1 MKGIEAWNSV
11 PFCRAS
17 NVTGELDGGL
27 YPLIMWKLCSAQ
39 VTISSESDGGPNPLI
54 IVKCDLMTSYTCCWT
69 RTSSCM
75 HITEYIGLYD
85 AVMPRY
91 GLPGIHEPCSAS
103 MNPLPPSPAAYIMTS
118 TGQSPTLDIVIL
130 YRHNLPIL
138 SSPRNIRLIFPVVCE
153 WLQCASGTRI
163 NPIQWSGNH
172 QSEPEFSCEW
182 KLVKLRI
189 VNLWTL
195 GVLARVSGTYP
206 VVSLSHKCVVR
217 QQTTKVII
225 VLKSSVE
232 WLCDFL
238 SRNNQVRCRFGVKC
252 LIVCLGV
259 TVRKCQCLVSVVGRQ
274 CKYFIFDFLRKCVW
288 RVRTRNQI
296 RELRELRARVLRAGY
311 SRELLYRFVSSSGQ
325 VVSVY
330 SQVPRPLAAAE

>member
-1 MKGIEAWNSV
+1 
-11 PFCRAS
+11 
-17 NVTGELDGGL
+17 
-27 YPLIMWKLCSAQ
+27 
-39 VTISSESDGGPNPLI
+39 
-54 IVKCDLMTSYTCCWT
+54 
-69 RTSSCM
+69 
-75 HITEYIGLYD
+75 
-85 AVMPRY
+85 
-91 GLPGIHEPCSAS
+91 

-138 SSPRNIRLIFPVVCE
+138 SSPRNIRFIFPVVCE

-172 QSEPEFSCEW
+172 QSEPEFSCKW

-238 SRNNQVRCRFGVKC
+238 SVKESGA
-252 LIVCLGV
+252 LPLWSEVSNRVLEV
-259 TVRKCQCLVSVVGRQ
+259 TVKKCQCLVSVVGKL
-274 CKYFIFDFLRKCVW
+274 CKYFIFDFIRKCVS

-296 RELRELRARVLRAGY
+296 RELRELRVRVLRAGY
-311 SRELLYRFVSSSGQ
+311 RRELLYRFVSSSGQ

-330 SQVPRPLAAAE
+330 RQVPRPLAAAE